1 MKRMLA
7 VFAVLVAA
15 ASLAAPCR
23 ALEVRHGLELQAGL
37 GHWNEP
43 NVSPEGSEYRWK
55 PVLGAGWFVEVPA
68 GKSVSVSAS
77 LGYRRVGDEVRWS
90 TNVGGTDYDSKIRLD
105 VDQLTLPVQV
115 AWSLPFAPA
124 FAIEAGGQGEYLL
137 KAMEKAELAAFPAIR
152 ARRPYAVIFE
162 DTSKPF
168 EVTSYTNRLG
178 GSAIAGLSWRTK
190 LFSRDAAVAAHWE
203 QGLTAIWKDG
213 DDESERQAR
222 RMSAA
227 LRVNW

>member
-7 VFAVLVAA
+7 VFAALVAA
-15 ASLAAPCR
+15 VTFAVPCR
-23 ALEVRHGLELQAGL
+23 AFELRHGLELQAGL
-37 GHWNEP
+37 GHWGEP
-43 NVSPEGSEYRWK
+43 NVSPDGSEYRWK
-55 PVLGAGWFVEVPA
+55 AVLGAGWFVAAPVA
-68 GKSVSVSAS
+68 KSVSVSAS

-90 TNVGGTDYDSKIRLD
+90 VNYGGPTYDSKIRVD

-124 FAIEAGGQGEYLL
+124 FALEAGGQAEYLL
-137 KAMEKAELAAFPAIR
+137 KAMEKAELAAIPAIR

-213 DDESERQAR
+213 DDDSERQAR
-222 RMSAA
+222 RLSAA